1 LKSRIN
7 MKIQLVRYFGGLSHM
22 SARRTR
28 SYFASIVQPVCLHRR
43 PCLGLRSCVQLG
55 VLLLVLCGYGQA
67 TAVAQV
73 QLVPEITTFAG
84 NGTSGFSGSN
94 GPASSAELGTPNGV
108 AVDSAGNL
116 YIADF
121 QDSVIWKVTAA
132 TGTIT
137 VVAGNGT
144 SGFSGNNGPATSA
157 ELGEPEDVAVDNAGN
172 LYIAD
177 AQDAVI
183 WKVTAA
189 TGIITEIAGNGT
201 SGFSGQGGPAT
212 SAELSNP
219 EGVAVDSAGN
229 LYIADTFGA
238 AVIWKV
244 TAATGTITV
253 VAGNGT
259 QGFSGNNGPA
269 TSAELGQPDGV
280 AVDNAGNFYIADAAN
295 AVIWKVTAS
304 TGIITVVAGGGTGG
318 AGGPATSA
326 ALSFPAGVAVDGA
339 DNLYIADEFDAVVW
353 KVTAATGTITTI
365 AGNGTSGFSGSG
377 GPAVS
382 ATLGGPSDVVLDSAG
397 NLYIADDFDDVVWK
411 VFATTPP
418 FPATAIGGTSAAQ
431 NVFLQLNA
439 AQTITSISATPSQG
453 GKQEYV
459 AGTVTGC
466 TVGGTTANPT
476 GTICTVPVTF
486 QPAYA
491 GNRSVPLQAVTSTG
505 TFSFGL
511 NGIGTGPQ
519 VALIPGTIVTAAGNG
534 TEGFSGAGGAPT
546 SAALNLPVGAA
557 VDSAG
562 DIFIA
567 DALNNL
573 VWEVS
578 AATGTITVVAGTA
591 GTAGFSG
598 DNGAATSA
606 ELNSPS
612 AVAVDSAGNLY
623 IADAGN
629 QRIRMV
635 STGTGLIATIAGN
648 GTGGFSGD
656 GGPATGAELNDP
668 QGVTVDSAG
677 NLYIA
682 DIVNNRIRI
691 VSAATGTITTIAG
704 NGTAGFSGDGGPAT
718 SAELNNPD
726 GVTLDSAGNLYIA
739 DSANERIRVVSS
751 GTITTVAGNGTGGST
766 GDNGAATSAELNNPN
781 SVAVD
786 GAGDLYI
793 ADTLNNRIRM
803 VTAATGTITTIAG
816 NGTLGSSGNGGAA
829 TGAELH
835 TPISVALD
843 SVGNLYIADSLNFV
857 VREVQVTMPPTLTF
871 QTATVVG
878 TTDTTDG
885 PLTISVSNI
894 GNAILTLP
902 IAPSVATGFTLD
914 SSSTCPSGSSAT
926 LPMGANCNLAV
937 DFAPTVVGN
946 ISGALMVTDNTLN
959 AAAPFFA
966 AQSIPLS
973 GVGIMASAP
982 TVPTLT
988 FAPIPNQVEGAA
1000 PFAVSATSASTG
1012 TVTYAVMS
1020 GPATIAGNIVT
1031 LTGAGTVV
1039 LTASQAASGNF
1050 TTATATASFMVVLP
1064 FTLTGPTTTTSV
1076 AAGAA
1081 ASFSLMLTPATGI
1094 TLTDPITLAATGLPA
1109 GATATFAPATPI
1121 MLGSAAATVTLS
1133 IQTAASQTARN
1144 EQPIPGNPLGPVA
1157 LGFLLLPLLGIKAA
1171 RRRLRQSLLLML
1183 FVVGLSLGTVLGIS
1197 GCGGGS
1203 TATPPPPAQTYTV
1216 VVTATD
1222 TTTNIQS
1229 STNLTLTVQ

>member
-1 LKSRIN
+1 
-7 MKIQLVRYFGGLSHM
+7 MKIQLVRFFGGLSHM

-28 SYFASIVQPVCLHRR
+28 SYFASIVQSACLHRR
-43 PCLGLRSCVQLG
+43 SCLGLRSCVQLG

-67 TAVAQV
+67 TAAAQV

-84 NGTSGFSGSN
+84 NGTSSFGLNGNN
-94 GPASSAELGTPNGV
+94 GPAANAEFDQASGV

-116 YIADF
+116 YIAD
-121 QDSVIWKVTAA
+121 SN
-132 TGTIT
+132 
-137 VVAGNGT
+137 VV
-144 SGFSGNNGPATSA
+144 
-157 ELGEPEDVAVDNAGN
+157 
-172 LYIAD
+172 
-177 AQDAVI
+177 
-183 WKVTAA
+183 
-189 TGIITEIAGNGT
+189 
-201 SGFSGQGGPAT
+201 
-212 SAELSNP
+212 
-219 EGVAVDSAGN
+219 
-229 LYIADTFGA
+229 
-238 AVIWKV
+238 WKV

-259 QGFSGNNGPA
+259 QGFSGSGGPATNAELGEPTGVAVDSAGNLYIADAFDAVIWKVTAATGTITVVAGNGTGGFSGNNGPA
-269 TSAELGQPDGV
+269 TSAELGSPEGV
-280 AVDNAGNFYIADAAN
+280 AVDSAGNFYIADDSN
-295 AVIWKVTAS
+295 VVIWKVSAA
-304 TGIITVVAGGGTGG
+304 TGTITELAGNGTQGFSG
-318 AGGPATSA
+318 NNGPATSA
-326 ALSFPAGVAVDGA
+326 ELGNPEGVAVDSAG
-339 DNLYIADEFDAVVW
+339 NLYIADAGDNVIW
-353 KVTAATGTITTI
+353 KVTAATGTITEV
-365 AGNGTSGFSGSG
+365 AGNGTSGFSGDG
-377 GPAVS
+377 GPATS
-382 ATLGGPSDVVLDSAG
+382 AELSFPDGVTVDSAG
-397 NLYIADDFDDVVWK
+397 NLYIADAFNDVVRKVTAATGTIATVAGTAGNFAFSGSGGPATSAGLANPSGVAVDSAGDFYIADSGDDVVWK
-411 VFATTPP
+411 VFAATPP
-418 FPATAIGGTSAAQ
+418 FPTTAVGSTSAAQ

-439 AQTITSISATPSQG
+439 AQTITSITATPSQG

-459 AGTVTGC
+459 SGTVTGC
-466 TVGGTTANPT
+466 AVDGTTSNST
-476 GTICTVPVTF
+476 GTICTVPLTF

-491 GNRSVPLQAVTSTG
+491 GNRSVALQAVTSTG
-505 TFSFGL
+505 TFPFGL

-546 SAALNLPVGAA
+546 SAELNLPVGAA

-567 DALNNL
+567 DALNNV
-573 VWEVS
+573 VWK
-578 AATGTITVVAGTA
+578 I
-591 GTAGFSG
+591 
-598 DNGAATSA
+598 
-606 ELNSPS
+606 
-612 AVAVDSAGNLY
+612 
-623 IADAGN
+623 
-629 QRIRMV
+629 
-635 STGTGLIATIAGN
+635 
-648 GTGGFSGD
+648 
-656 GGPATGAELNDP
+656 
-668 QGVTVDSAG
+668 
-677 NLYIA
+677 
-682 DIVNNRIRI
+682 
-691 VSAATGTITTIAG
+691 SAATGTITTIAG
-704 NGTAGFSGDGGPAT
+704 NGTAGFSGDGGAATSAELNTPSAVAVDSAGNLYIVDASNQRIRIVSAGTGLITTIAGNGTAGFSGDGGTAT
-718 SAELNNPD
+718 SAELNNPN
-726 GVTLDSAGNLYIA
+726 GVTVDSLGNLYIA
-739 DSANERIRVVSS
+739 DVGNQRIRIVSA
-751 GTITTVAGNGTGGST
+751 GTGMITTIAGNGTAGFS

-781 SVAVD
+781 GVTVDSAGNLYIADSANQRIRIVSSGTITTIAGDGTGGFSGDNGAATSAELNNPDSVAVD
-786 GAGDLYI
+786 AAGDIYI

-803 VTAATGTITTIAG
+803 VSAATGTISTVAG
-816 NGTLGSSGNGGAA
+816 NGTLGSTGNNGAA

-871 QTATVVG
+871 LTATIVG

-894 GNAILTLP
+894 GNEILTLP

-926 LPMGANCNLAV
+926 LPMGANCTLAV

-946 ISGALMVTDNTLN
+946 ISGTLMVTDNTLF
-959 AAAPFFA
+959 ATAPNYA
-966 AQSIPLS
+966 TQSIPLS
-973 GVGIMASAP
+973 GVGIMAAAP
-982 TVPTLT
+982 TAPTLT
-988 FAPIPNQVEGAA
+988 FAPIPTQVEGAA

-1012 TVTYAVMS
+1012 AVTYAVTS
-1020 GPATIAGNIVT
+1020 GPATIAGNLVT
-1031 LTGAGTVV
+1031 ITGAGTVV

-1144 EQPIPGNPLGPVA
+1144 EQPIPGNLLGPVA
-1157 LGFLLLPLLGIKAA
+1157 LGFLLVPLLGIKAA

-1183 FVVGLSLGTVLGIS
+1183 LVVGLSLGTVLGIS

-1203 TATPPPPAQTYTV
+1203 TATPPPPPAQTYTV

-1229 STNLTLTVQ
+1229 MTNLTLTVQ